1 MNSKFNIVLCALC
14 CALIVSTSL
23 VSCGSMASKDGTLSE
38 AVDSL
43 KGRKALVL
51 YFSRSGENYIV
62 GKVDKGNTAF
72 LAEHIAE
79 ATGAD
84 ICEIQSEK
92 PYSTY
97 SYEQMLNT
105 ILAEKENNEQ
115 TGYKADLPDASKYD
129 VVFIGGPIWWG
140 TYPGLMFSLFKD
152 YNLDGKTIVAFTTNE
167 GSGMGHTVADL
178 KKAYPNAKV
187 LSGFTMTGHEARQPE
202 ARQTVRDWLKSFS
215 YDTKEEALD
224 VDATTGATPMAKEL
238 TAEGKRSEIT
248 KTETVTVTHQNGT
261 DERIQLVT
269 QGAVDMGDGLLWSA
283 VNLGADTPWQ
293 VGNHYAW
300 GEAAPKESY
309 TEDNYNWQGKEVGK
323 DIGGTWYDAAT
334 QALGGD
340 WRLPTY
346 EEWHSLIV
354 NCKPEYLKVNGQ
366 TGSLFTA
373 KNGNRLF
380 FPANGYKYGTE
391 VYTPHEG
398 FYWSSTNSS
407 TDNAYVTYLP
417 ENSFGQSNYA
427 KPTGIG
433 VRAVKRNK

>member
-1 MNSKFNIVLCALC
+1 MKSK
-14 CALIVSTSL
+14 ALIILGILSTTLFSVL
-23 VSCGSMASKDGTLSE
+23 SFFSCGKAANDGILAE
-38 AVDSL
+38 AIDSL

-72 LAEHIAE
+72 VAEYIAE
-79 ATGAD
+79 TTGAD
-84 ICEIQSEK
+84 VCEVQSEK

-105 ILAEKENNEQ
+105 ILAEKEKGEQ
-115 TGYKADLPDASKYD
+115 TGYKAELPDASLYD

-140 TYPGLMFSLFKD
+140 TYPSLMFSLFKD
-152 YNLDGKTIVAFTTNE
+152 YDLSGKTIVAFTTNE

-178 KKAYPNAKV
+178 KKAYPKAKV
-187 LSGFTMTGHEARQPE
+187 LSGFTMTGHEAREPE
-202 ARQTVRDWLKSFS
+202 ARQTVREWLKTFSF
-215 YDTKEEALD
+215 DAPEENIN
-224 VDATTGATPMAKEL
+224 VDATTGATPMNKEM
-238 TAEGKRSEIT
+238 TEEGKKAE
-248 KTETVTVTHQNGT
+248 KTIMQEVTVTHQDGR
-261 DERIQLVT
+261 EEKVRLAV
-269 QGAVDMGDGLLWSA
+269 QGCVDMGDGLLWNA
-283 VNLGADTPWQ
+283 VNLGADSPWN
-293 VGNHYAW
+293 VGSHYAW
-300 GEAAPKESY
+300 GESQPKDSY
-309 TEDNYNWQGKEVGK
+309 TENNYKWQGKEVGK

-334 QALGGD
+334 QMLGGQ

-346 EEWHSLIV
+346 DEWHSLIV

-366 TGSLFTA
+366 LGSLFTA
-373 KNGNRLF
+373 KNGNLLF
-380 FPANGYKYGTE
+380 LPANGYKYGTE

-398 FYWSSTNSS
+398 FYWSSSNSS

-433 VRAVKRNK
+433 IRAVKTK